1 MEEFLKQHG
10 FSNIHGDRR
19 PTLARKGSF
28 KNLLRMSPKL
38 GPGGWRVK
46 GILRKKNAVWC
57 CFSWSFTNFESFSL
71 LVILGV
77 GDAKMF
83 WKLDGSWK
91 VYTLPES
98 SSSP

>member
-1 MEEFLKQHG
+1 M
-10 FSNIHGDRR
+10 I
-19 PTLARKGSF
+19 
-28 KNLLRMSPKL
+28 
-38 GPGGWRVK
+38 WRVK
-46 GILRKKNAVWC
+46 GILRKKKRCSLFGGVFLGA
-57 CFSWSFTNFESFSL
+57 SQNFESFSL

-91 VYTLPES
+91 VYSLPES